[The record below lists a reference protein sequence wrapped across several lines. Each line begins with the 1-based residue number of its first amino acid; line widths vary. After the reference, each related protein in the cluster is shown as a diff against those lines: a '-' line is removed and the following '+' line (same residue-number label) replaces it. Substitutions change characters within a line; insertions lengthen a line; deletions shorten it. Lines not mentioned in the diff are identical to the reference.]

1 MITPEAKRKIGTKSV
16 KFITDTVKRYG
27 LQNCKEV
34 LISYS
39 YFTFK
44 AKILHIYAHKTII
57 KKAITIWNSCQFEKL
72 DLNIEY
78 DENNIGTIIIDYT
91 GIFAHHA
98 WLDIFYACLKISV
111 LGAKDFLNGIKI
123 LQDCHSWH
131 GAILIYTKVLESS
144 NKSIGE
150 INFNQKNGM
159 LNAFYSCKNKLKER
173 KARRKVLK
181 EYYGN

>member
-1 MITPEAKRKIGTKSV
+1 MISPEARKTIGTKSV
-16 KFITDTVKRYG
+16 KFITDTVKGYG

-34 LISYS
+34 LINYS

-91 GIFAHHA
+91 GIFACHA
-98 WLDIFYACLKISV
+98 WLDIFYACLKISA

-123 LQDCHSWH
+123 LQNSYGWH
-131 GAILIYTKVLESS
+131 GAIGIYTKVLESS
-144 NKSIGE
+144 NKSIGK
-150 INFNQKNGM
+150 INFNQRNGM
-159 LNAFYSCKNKLKER
+159 LNAFNYFKGKLDER
-173 KARRKVLK
+173 KVRRKVLK
-181 EYYGN
+181 NYYGN